1 MIVQLLPAAVV
12 GQSAT
17 LLKGLFSQLGSN
29 LPHCTQT
36 EKVFPLKMA
45 AANLSSWLNRGEP
58 LSQKSHG
65 NLPEDPLTLLA
76 MVEVVLERCQHIIGF
91 SPEAKVDRVDM
102 YVGYLVFFGQIMS
115 PAWSNVLSSSS

>member
-1 MIVQLLPAAVV
+1 
-12 GQSAT
+12 
-17 LLKGLFSQLGSN
+17 
-29 LPHCTQT
+29 
-36 EKVFPLKMA
+36 MA

-91 SPEAKVDRVDM
+91 SPEAQVDTVDNI
-102 YVGYLVFFGQIMS
+102 Y
-115 PAWSNVLSSSS
+115 